1 MFALPSFYVRIF
13 WKVKIQITKKFIIFL
28 TPLMKIFI
36 FFLLILSLQFTFAQA
51 LYQSEPT
58 VRVRILNT
66 ADTIRILFNDEWS
79 LTSESI
85 SKPFLPEDDEI
96 LFTIEK
102 GGIKI
107 VKPDGGSYISNEE
120 FVLLCASD
128 TGTLVIKDV
137 PFGVGWWWESKEDRT
152 YEGEL
157 HFYKT
162 NENKFEVVVHL
173 PLEQY
178 IKGVIPYEIGGDSP
192 LEALKAQAVA
202 ARSEAIV
209 ALTSQLYS
217 GEHHDLT
224 SDVECQVFSG
234 NRNRTALSDQAVEE
248 TRSLILSENG
258 KPINAYYASNCGG
271 HSELIKNVWGDRPAP
286 ESYNISNFDLEEFL
300 SMDLSIEDN
309 VREWIF
315 SNPPSYCNPNI
326 NRELPEWSQ
335 NNFRWKRELTIEAVS
350 QMTAKGKDLGNLLE
364 IKILK
369 RGTSGRAYLAN
380 FIFEKENIEVKGELK
395 IRQMFTP
402 PLRSSCFV
410 VDKTETG
417 IVIHGAGWGH
427 GVGMCQSGAI
437 TMARNGGD
445 FEEILKHYYR
455 KAELLKIY

>member
-1 MFALPSFYVRIF
+1 M
-13 WKVKIQITKKFIIFL
+13 KKY
-28 TPLMKIFI
+28 I
-36 FFLLILSLQFTFAQA
+36 FFLSLFSLQLNIAQP

-66 ADTIRILFNDEWS
+66 ADTLRILFNDEWM

-85 SKPFLPEDDEI
+85 NKQFLPEVGEVVFI
-96 LFTIEK
+96 IEN
-102 GGIKI
+102 GSIKI
-107 VKPDGGSYISNEE
+107 LEPDGESYIPDEK
-120 FVLLCASD
+120 FVLRSSKD
-128 TGTLVIKDV
+128 TGTIKIKNV
-137 PFGVGWWWESKEDRT
+137 PFGVGWWWESKEDRI

-178 IKGVIPYEIGGDSP
+178 IKGVVPYEIGGDSP

-234 NRNRTALSDQAVEE
+234 NRNRTEKSDRAVME
-248 TRSLILSENG
+248 TKRLILSENG

-271 HSELIKNVWGDRPAP
+271 HSELIKNVWGDRLAP
-286 ESYNISNFDLEEFL
+286 ESYGISQFDCEEQNDL
-300 SMDLSIEDN
+300 DLSIEEN
-309 VREWIF
+309 TREWIL

-326 NRELPEWSQ
+326 HSDLPVWSQ
-335 NNFRWKRELTIEAVS
+335 NNFRWKRDFTIEAVS
-350 QMTAKGKDLGNLLE
+350 QMTAKGKDLGNLID

-369 RGTSGRAYLAN
+369 RGSSGRAYLAQ
-380 FIFEKENIEVKGELK
+380 FIFEKDSLEVKGELK
-395 IRQMFTP
+395 IRQMFSS

-417 IVIHGAGWGH
+417 FVLHGAGWGH

-437 TMARNGGD
+437 TMARNGNS

-455 KAELLKIY
+455 KAELINIY